1 MPEELAAL
9 ELLEQEVEPRLVLE
23 RDVEAHDRRV
33 VQRAEQLLLTVQVG
47 QLRLALDV
55 ALLDGLERV
64 GGRRAPVPHAQHA
77 ARHAATEYAAELQV
91 GQGRPIH
98 PTNCRWSESRL
109 FLPRDSR
116 WLPVSQDFFGA
127 SGGCVSRQ
135 TLTAP
140 TRRMSPC
147 DR

>member
-91 GQGRPIH
+91 GQGRAIH
-98 PTNCRWSESRL
+98 PTNCRRASPACSSPATRCSQVL
-109 FLPRDSR
+109 KI
-116 WLPVSQDFFGA
+116 VSGRPADVFPDK
-127 SGGCVSRQ
+127 
-135 TLTAP
+135 L
-140 TRRMSPC
+140 
-147 DR
+147 